1 MDQILKNIRFAL
13 RILARNPSFSVIA
26 ILALALGIGA
36 NTAIFTVVDGIV
48 LKPLPYPESSRLVF
62 MWERQPQMDFI
73 SVSYPNFIDWRQQQ
87 RSFEKIAA
95 VQPESFILT
104 GIEQPER
111 LRGSNVSHEFFD
123 VLLAK
128 PKLGRTFTA
137 EEDRPGSNVI
147 LISDSLWERR
157 FGRDAAVIGKQ
168 LRLSSDLFTIIGVMP
183 AGFNYPV
190 SGTQTE
196 VWTPLARI
204 SDSNG
209 DFKNRGSH
217 PGIYVVGR
225 LLPQVSLEQ
234 AREDMA
240 RVAAN
245 LARQYPDTNKLQAI
259 GLDLLQVRA
268 VGTGMRQAGFVVLGA
283 VGFVLLIACAN
294 VANLL
299 LARANSRSHEIAVR
313 SALGAGRGDIVR
325 QLLTE
330 SVLLALLSGVIGL
343 LIGYWGV
350 DALKSL
356 IPDMTPRLNEIAID
370 GRVLTF
376 TFVVSLLT
384 GLLFGLVP
392 AMQAS
397 HANVHETV
405 KEGGKR
411 NTGSESRQRWR
422 NALIVGEVALSVI
435 LLVGAGLMI
444 QSFVQMSHASPG
456 MDASH
461 VATATIALRG
471 ENYKDP
477 AQQLTFANR
486 LLENTRQLPGIEK
499 AAVTTFLPLLNA
511 NQTSIF
517 IEGQPRGQHDRV
529 MTDYLR
535 ISPDYF
541 STLSIPVIDGRTFT
555 EHDREQSQ
563 NIAIVDETLAKKYF
577 PGQSAIG
584 KKLYLGSLT
593 NLTTLEIVG
602 VVGHVKHY
610 GLDQE
615 SRIQTYVPFAQAAL
629 PVFSLAV
636 RTAGDP
642 AMVSSALRNA
652 IASIDRDVP
661 LYNQTPMREYVERSM
676 TTKRLSTIL
685 FGIFAAVALL
695 LSAIGIYGVIS
706 YSVTQRTQEIGI
718 RMALGARSNDVLRL
732 VFGQGGMLIGLGVVI
747 GVIGAFSMARLLST
761 LLYNVSTTDLKT
773 FLAAPVILAAIAAFA
788 IYMPA
793 RRAMRVDPMQAL
805 RYE

>member
-1 MDQILKNIRFAL
+1 MDQILKNVRFAL
-13 RILARNPSFSVIA
+13 RIMARNPGFSVVA

-48 LKPLPYPESSRLVF
+48 LKPLPYPESSRLIFV
-62 MWERQPQMDFI
+62 WERQPQMDFV
-73 SVSYPNFIDWRQQQ
+73 SVAYLNFTDWRQQQ
-87 RSFEKIAA
+87 RSFVNMAA

-104 GIEQPER
+104 GVEQPER
-111 LRGSNVSHEFFD
+111 LRGSNVSHELFD

-128 PKLGRTFTA
+128 PTLGRTFTA
-137 EEDRPGSNVI
+137 GEDRPGSNLIV
-147 LISDSLWERR
+147 ISDSLWERR
-157 FGRDAAVIGKQ
+157 FGRDRAVVGKQ
-168 LRLSSDLFTIIGVMP
+168 LRLSADLFTIIGVMP

-190 SGTQTE
+190 SSTQTE
-196 VWTPLARI
+196 VWTPLGRI
-204 SDSNG
+204 SDRPGVKDRWN
-209 DFKNRGSH
+209 H
-217 PGIYVVGR
+217 PGIYVVAR
-225 LLPQVSLEQ
+225 LLPQVTLEQ
-234 AREDMA
+234 ARQDMA

-245 LARQYPDTNKLQAI
+245 LARQYQDTNKLQSI
-259 GLDLLQVRA
+259 GLDLLQVQA
-268 VGTGMRQAGFVVLGA
+268 VGTGMRHAGFVVLGA

-299 LARANSRSHEIAVR
+299 LARASSRSHEIAVR

-330 SVLLALLSGVIGL
+330 SVLLALFSGAIGL
-343 LIGYWGV
+343 LIAYWGV

-356 IPDMTPRLNEIAID
+356 IPATTPRLNEIAID
-370 GRVLTF
+370 GRVLAF

-397 HANVHETV
+397 NASVHETV

-411 NTGSESRQRWR
+411 NTGSEARQRWR

-456 MDASH
+456 MDASR

-471 ENYKDP
+471 ENYKEP
-477 AQQLTFANR
+477 AQQLTFAER
-486 LLENTRQLPGIEK
+486 LLENSRQLPGVEK

-511 NQTSIF
+511 NQNGIF

-529 MTDYLR
+529 MTDFLR

-541 STLSIPVIDGRTFT
+541 NTLGIRVIDGRTFT
-555 EHDREQSQ
+555 EHDREKSQ
-563 NIAIVDETLAKKYF
+563 KVTIVDETLAKKYF

-584 KKLYLGSLT
+584 RKLYSGALE

-602 VVGHVKHY
+602 VVAHVKHY

-615 SRIQTYVPFAQAAL
+615 SRIQTYVPFAQSAA

-652 IASIDRDVP
+652 IATIDRDVP
-661 LYNQTPMREYVERSM
+661 LYNQAPMREYVARSM

-685 FGIFAAVALL
+685 FGIFAGVALL

-747 GVIGAFSMARLLST
+747 GVIGAISLAQLLST

-773 FLAAPVILAAIAAFA
+773 FLAAPLILAAIAAFA
-788 IYMPA
+788 IYVPA